1 MKGQISLWLALV
13 SAGGMVVAS
22 AFTSWATVSSRISS
36 AENKVSVVEE
46 REQNHFLEVSKALER
61 IEKKMDNLLEPK
73 IIKK

>member
-13 SAGGMVVAS
+13 SAVGMVVAS